1 MAQISN
7 WMHVYRAKKEKVR
20 AGKAANDNSNT
31 MSVNQNGSVKDGRDD
46 FGNKV
51 DREELITNSNIPMQ
65 VEIGYGGQELGPL
78 SVLRRTRSDHFNRK
92 KRTISQNSEYL
103 SFIIN
108 SCENKA

>member
-7 WMHVYRAKKEKVR
+7 WMHVYLVSVPEEKVR

-51 DREELITNSNIPMQ
+51 DREELIKNSNIP
-65 VEIGYGGQELGPL
+65 YASKDRLWRP
-78 SVLRRTRSDHFNRK
+78 
-92 KRTISQNSEYL
+92 
-103 SFIIN
+103 
-108 SCENKA
+108 

>member
-7 WMHVYRAKKEKVR
+7 WMHVYLVSVPEEKVR

-51 DREELITNSNIPMQ
+51 DREELITNSNIPYASR
-65 VEIGYGGQELGPL
+65 ERLWRP
-78 SVLRRTRSDHFNRK
+78 RTR
-92 KRTISQNSEYL
+92 T
-103 SFIIN
+103 SFGVE
-108 SCENKA
+108 ENAK